1 MGERN
6 AEHLQ
11 KSLDEI
17 MLRTS
22 SADHRACWRK
32 AQAFFFLCVSKK
44 GATQIA
50 PKWRAK
56 LWCVDSSDMSMH
68 LCLGPFGLLSQ
79 KYHRLGDRETTE
91 MCFSHFRRPR
101 NPDRGAGRFGVW
113 RGPTSLFT
121 DGRVLTVT
129 SRDRSVR
136 GLSEVSFIKALIPS
150 MRAPPL

>member
-1 MGERN
+1 MRLCY
-6 AEHLQ
+6 APQ
-11 KSLDEI
+11 V
-17 MLRTS
+17 RTTGP
-22 SADHRACWRK
+22 AGTRLKH
-32 AQAFFFLCVSKK
+32 FFFLCVSKK

-56 LWCVDSSDMSMH
+56 LWCVDSSDMPMH

-79 KYHRLGDRETTE
+79 KCHRLGDRETTE

-129 SRDRSVR
+129 SHDRSVR